1 MKKYSLINRNGV
13 VNVKGKKTKNQCAK
27 EGHEV
32 YRYTLKVLFS
42 SDVTLNKNK
51 WIIDHQL
58 LDDAVQKT
66 VVDSCEIMSDNI
78 LNNIEKVLKRN
89 KLTCIGIKLQF
100 RPMFVVEENSAFFQ
114 EHRCHDEKDLPMI
127 ISL

>member
-1 MKKYSLINRNGV
+1 MIKFSVINRNGV

-42 SDVTLNKNK
+42 SDVNLNKNK